1 MQVEKKYSF
10 QKMISDVLDSLILWT
25 STFILVAKYS
35 VNSNIFM
42 RFKVQVSKKFNEKTE
57 KINNIFS

>member
-35 VNSNIFM
+35 VNRNIFM
-42 RFKVQVSKKFNEKTE
+42 RFKVQISKKFNEKTE